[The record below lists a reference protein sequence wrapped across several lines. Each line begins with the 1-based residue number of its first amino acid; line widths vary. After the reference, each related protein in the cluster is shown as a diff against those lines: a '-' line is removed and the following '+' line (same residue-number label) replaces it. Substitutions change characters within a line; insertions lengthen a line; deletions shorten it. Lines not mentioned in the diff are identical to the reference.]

1 MREVTLPLNPGED
14 DKPAFQT
21 RRARIAGSARRAVRF
36 GVRRG
41 QWVKRLDTRK
51 SRGASSAGAARRECA
66 ALVAGLP
73 IPTPFDAQGFCEWL
87 SQDRGRR
94 IRVIGMQLPTGGPSG
109 LLVSMPSTD
118 LLVYDRRA
126 SHGHREL
133 IITNLAVRLLMFD
146 DAEPRGLSSEESRVL
161 FPDLAPGIVRAELGQ
176 PPPA

>member
-1 MREVTLPLNPGED
+1 
-14 DKPAFQT
+14 
-21 RRARIAGSARRAVRF
+21 
-36 GVRRG
+36 
-41 QWVKRLDTRK
+41 
-51 SRGASSAGAARRECA
+51 
-66 ALVAGLP
+66 
-73 IPTPFDAQGFCEWL
+73 
-87 SQDRGRR
+87 
-94 IRVIGMQLPTGGPSG
+94 
-109 LLVSMPSTD
+109 MPSTD